1 MGERVRERE
10 GRWERDFLI
19 EVERDWKESVVAC
32 GSVRD
37 WDVRYESKPMIG
49 VVVVV
54 VAAMVVVVISATSV
68 SRNRVAEGG
77 MVVFMF
83 RGLVFEAFECVIGVL
98 GLGEVKCCE

>member
-49 VVVVV
+49 VVVV
-54 VAAMVVVVISATSV
+54 AAMVVVISATSV

-77 MVVFMF
+77 MLVFMF
-83 RGLVFEAFECVIGVL
+83 MGLVFEAFECVIGVL